1 MIPAHL
7 NTEFELC
14 KESGPMSAVRKS
26 PKLLRAVILSSLLC
40 SLPVAAS
47 TETPNRFRSRTAF
60 CAPLSPRCFNGRQ
73 SHGSTGETVS
83 SAAGGSKHLQITHTD
98 CIVSD
103 CSPSIVRG
111 PSLDSPGHQVDVG
124 GVSTPRKHLG
134 PTAEEIVAQRRIEA
148 QQRKTEIMSNW
159 R

>member
-1 MIPAHL
+1 MIPTHL
-7 NTEFELC
+7 NTALLR
-14 KESGPMSAVRKS
+14 KESGPMWAVPKS
-26 PKLLRAVILSSLLC
+26 PKLLRAVLLSSLLC

-47 TETPNRFRSRTAF
+47 TESQHSFRGRTAF

-73 SHGSTGETVS
+73 SHGSTGESVS

-111 PSLDSPGHQVDVG
+111 PSLDSPGQVDVG